1 MKPRNAKERELV
13 ALAGTLRPL
22 SEKQKDFARSLF
34 PAEALY
40 YSRRGNNCEF
50 YCMCCGTMVP
60 TLGKWLIADYAVGK
74 WKCPNCGADCEVLPQ
89 YSGGWSHNMDRK
101 TGAISKS
108 ATNTKYVTAIDRCG
122 EYTVFRAFEVYR
134 WNGRSDT
141 AEGVHRGLPTEFLF
155 HELYQNW
162 VAPDGREWITSRR
175 YTRGFNHHSW
185 DYNSEWGA
193 NHHNYSANGY
203 YEFEDVFTHDGHT
216 ILPEPRVS
224 PILRRNG
231 LTGRVIRAVADT
243 HKDISKFA
251 ISLLV
256 NAQTDEHKRIVSLCE
271 AHLVDFVKAASD
283 KKKTAV

>member
-101 TGAISKS
+101 TGAVG
-108 ATNTKYVTAIDRCG
+108 NT
-122 EYTVFRAFEVYR
+122 
-134 WNGRSDT
+134 
-141 AEGVHRGLPTEFLF
+141 P
-155 HELYQNW
+155 
-162 VAPDGREWITSRR
+162 
-175 YTRGFNHHSW
+175 
-185 DYNSEWGA
+185 
-193 NHHNYSANGY
+193 YSAPSRCTDGTEGATLPKVCTADCRRSFY
-203 YEFEDVFTHDGHT
+203 STSFTRIG
-216 ILPEPRVS
+216 L
-224 PILRRNG
+224 LRTVG
-231 LTGRVIRAVADT
+231 SG
-243 HKDISKFA
+243 
-251 ISLLV
+251 
-256 NAQTDEHKRIVSLCE
+256 
-271 AHLVDFVKAASD
+271 
-283 KKKTAV
+283 